1 MEIILLSQQRNN
13 MKVIIDRFEGNFAV
27 CEKEDRTM
35 LNIVRDKLPA
45 RAKEGDVLTID
56 GATITIDEDETA
68 KRKNAVERLMNDVW
82 RGKGNS

>member
-1 MEIILLSQQRNN
+1 

-45 RAKEGDVLTID
+45 RAKEGDVLIVE
-56 GATITIDEDETA
+56 GATITIDECETA
-68 KRKNAVERLMNDVW
+68 ERKNAAEKLMNDVW
-82 RGKGNS
+82 RDKGNS